1 MILRAFFAVVVSL
14 SLLACGVKSEL
25 EPPNGA
31 QPEKQRV
38 DPSKPPQP
46 LGQ

>member
-1 MILRAFFAVVVSL
+1 MILRAVVAALLSL
-14 SLLACGVKSEL
+14 SLLACGVKSDL
-25 EPPNGA
+25 M
-31 QPEKQRV
+31 QPGVTQPDKRQV